1 MSEIM
6 NNRGGKR
13 EGAGRPKKDVCQK
26 PMSLRLDPELSDVFD
41 NNKTIKKNTF
51 TNEAIREKMTKEGLL

>member
-13 EGAGRPKKDVCQK
+13 EGSGRPKKDVCQK
-26 PMSLRLDPELSDVFD
+26 PMSLRLDPELSYVFD
-41 NNKTIKKNTF
+41 NDKTIKKNTF
-51 TNEAIREKMTKEGLL
+51 INEAIREKMMREGML

>member
-26 PMSLRLDPELSDVFD
+26 PMSLRLDPELSYVFD
-41 NNKTIKKNTF
+41 NDKTIKKNTF
-51 TNEAIREKMTKEGLL
+51 INEAIREKMMREGML

>member
-13 EGAGRPKKDVCQK
+13 DGAGRPKKDVCQK
-26 PMSLRLDPELSDVFD
+26 PMSLRLDPELSYVFD
-41 NNKTIKKNTF
+41 NDRSIKKNTF
-51 TNEAIREKMTKEGLL
+51 INEAIREKMMREGML